1 METYPEMD
9 AKIADILRADND
21 PSPAYLYAARRTEEL
36 EELISFYEELFRD
49 IVSKIREEVEGND

>member
-9 AKIADILRADND
+9 DKIVDILLADND
-21 PSPAYLYAARRTEEL
+21 PSPASLYAARRIEEL

-49 IVSKIREEVEGND
+49 IVSKIREEVERNG